1 MHATKFV
8 ESYFDAWN
16 HRDARLVADHLTAD
30 GMYCDI
36 PSRQQHSR
44 KELLANLTEFF
55 TSSNHQ
61 YELIGDILTGRT
73 SIAFQY
79 RVSRSGAFA
88 DTFFGAE
95 FVTLDGEGA
104 ISILDY
110 YSTPDHVRGVEH
122 TSLVSSGAFAR
133 KYTKS
138 GLGNTQM
145 ENYKHQ
151 LEKLMDIEMEFLKPN
166 LTLPGLAA
174 IVGCSVNHLSQVI
187 NSGFGMSFF
196 DYLNQHRVEY
206 AKRLLSSRN
215 HRDWSVLSIA
225 LAAGFN
231 SNSSFYAAF
240 RKASGQ
246 TPARFRQSQKMSEKI
261 TPLFTESFKNSNWES

>member
-1 MHATKFV
+1 MHAAEFV

-30 GMYCDI
+30 GTYCDI

-44 KELLANLTEFF
+44 NELLASLTDFF
-55 TSSNHQ
+55 ASSNHH
-61 YELIGDILTGRT
+61 YELIGEILTGRN

-79 RVSRSGAFA
+79 RVAWSDAFT
-88 DTFFGAE
+88 DTFSGAE

-110 YSTPDHVRGVEH
+110 YSTPGVVRPAD
-122 TSLVSSGAFAR
+122 TNSLVSSGAFTQ

-138 GLGNTQM
+138 GLSNAQM
-145 ENYKHQ
+145 ENYKSR
-151 LEKLMDIEMEFLKPN
+151 LTRLMHIEMAFLEPS

-174 IVGCSVNHLSQVI
+174 LMECSVNHLSQVI

-206 AKRLLSSRN
+206 AQQLLSAQDGQ
-215 HRDWSVLSIA
+215 HGSVLSIA
-225 LAAGFN
+225 FAAGFN

-240 RKASGQ
+240 RKAWGQ
-246 TPARFRQSQKMSEKI
+246 TPTQFRQSQIMAQKK
-261 TPLFTESFKNSNWES
+261 